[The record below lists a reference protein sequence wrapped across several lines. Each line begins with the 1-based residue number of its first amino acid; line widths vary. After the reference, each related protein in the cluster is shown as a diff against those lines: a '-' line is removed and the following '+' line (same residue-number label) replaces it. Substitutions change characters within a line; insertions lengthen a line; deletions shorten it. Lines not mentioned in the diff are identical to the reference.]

1 MPARPLNLRGAAV
14 VLQCCSEFRLFAAY
28 RGADVFATQGDFGQ
42 ARRRQQAL
50 RLRDRV
56 GRLQH
61 PLQQARH
68 GRLAYE

>member
-28 RGADVFATQGDFGQ
+28 RGTDVFATQGGFGK